1 MSRFV
6 ALRLL
11 CWIQVGNLTRLEH
24 CAQCQI
30 LQFQDQDRQRR
41 AEIILYTRPTP
52 IRQAS
57 TMSLQVTVMIAA
69 FVVATI
75 SPSVAFQTEP
85 PPILTTIPATITSVT
100 RPPCSFGGMQVEGL
114 VPGSTVQEGCVIFTC
129 DYGGYV
135 ERVFEHC
142 SVLGEFLCVD
152 PIHGKCCSTCPN
164 GKGLKH
170 RAWSLTH
177 SPYIPTGTYRQTDM

>member
-1 MSRFV
+1 
-6 ALRLL
+6 
-11 CWIQVGNLTRLEH
+11 
-24 CAQCQI
+24 
-30 LQFQDQDRQRR
+30 
-41 AEIILYTRPTP
+41 
-52 IRQAS
+52 
-57 TMSLQVTVMIAA
+57 MIAA

-85 PPILTTIPATITSVT
+85 PPIFTTVPNANVT

-177 SPYIPTGTYRQTDM
+177 SPYIPTDTYRQTDM